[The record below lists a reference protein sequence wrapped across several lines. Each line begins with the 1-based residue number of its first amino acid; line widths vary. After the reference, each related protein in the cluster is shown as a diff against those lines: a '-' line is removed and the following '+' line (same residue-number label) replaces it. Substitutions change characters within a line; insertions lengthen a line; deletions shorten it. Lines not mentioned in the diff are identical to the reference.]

1 VTHKPRVT
9 LYHAAECGLCA
20 RAIEVVEAAQL
31 EVGFE
36 LELVDIGG
44 DAELEE
50 RYRVS
55 IPVVEIDGEPAFT
68 YFVDPDALRE
78 RLRERP

>member
-1 VTHKPRVT
+1 MSHEPRVA
-9 LYHAAECGLCA
+9 LYHAAECELCA
-20 RAIEVVEAAQL
+20 RAIEVVESAQL
-31 EVGFE
+31 ALGFE

-55 IPVVEIDGEPAFT
+55 IPVVEVDGEPAFT
-68 YFVDPDALRE
+68 YFVEPDALRE
-78 RLRERP
+78 RLRERR